1 MKFQVMFVISIFLVS
16 AVFLQGAAKRAMTFD
31 DMLACKRLSDPQF
44 SPDGKW
50 LAFSIKT
57 MDEVSNSG
65 HTDIWIVAP
74 DGSNLRQLTTHSSS
88 SWSPMWA
95 PDGKSLA
102 FLSSRSGKTQIW
114 LMSMAG
120 GEPQQITTHYS
131 GAGSFVWSSDGKK
144 IAFTSRVY
152 PDCNGQDCV
161 EKRDSEKEKSAV
173 KARVYDKLLFRHW
186 NIWWDHKR
194 SHIFVMTID
203 TRKIV
208 DVTPGDYDAP
218 PIALSSGF
226 TFSPDGK
233 ELIFTSNHDKVVATS
248 TNNDIWSVPVTSG
261 KISLV
266 TMKCKERNFRGNDGS
281 PEFSPDGKYLSFLSM
296 KREGFEADK
305 KDLILKDMKTG
316 KFTNLT
322 AGEDINIASYQWL
335 PDGQNILMQI
345 DEKGRYKIKC
355 IDIKNGKIKTLI
367 KDGYNKSITISP
379 DGKTFAYI
387 HQTTTTPFEVW
398 LASTKTG
405 KSKQITF
412 FNKDILANIEMNP
425 AEDFTF
431 NSKDGTE
438 IHGFIIKPPN
448 FDKREKYPMVYMIHG
463 GPQGAWHDGWH
474 YRWNVQMWA
483 TQGYV
488 MVLTNPR
495 GSTGYG
501 QKFTDEISKDWGG
514 KVFEDLVSGQ
524 KYVIEKYKVI
534 DKDRI
539 AAAGASYGGYMIN
552 WIEGHMDEF
561 KYPFKCLVNHDG
573 TFNLYAKL
581 LTTEEL
587 WFPEWEFGGSYWE
600 NKEQYEKWSP
610 HNFVQNFKTPMLV
623 IHGEKDYRL
632 DFGEGLMT
640 FTALRRVGVPAKLV
654 IFPDEGHWVQKP
666 QNSRFWHK
674 TVFEW
679 LDKYIK

>member
-1 MKFQVMFVISIFLVS
+1 
-16 AVFLQGAAKRAMTFD
+16 
-31 DMLACKRLSDPQF
+31 
-44 SPDGKW
+44 
-50 LAFSIKT
+50 
-57 MDEVSNSG
+57 
-65 HTDIWIVAP
+65 
-74 DGSNLRQLTTHSSS
+74 
-88 SWSPMWA
+88 
-95 PDGKSLA
+95 
-102 FLSSRSGKTQIW
+102 
-114 LMSMAG
+114 MSMTG
-120 GEPQQITTHYS
+120 KEPQQLTTHYS
-131 GAGSFVWSSDGKK
+131 GAGSFVWSKDGKK

-152 PDCNGQDCV
+152 PDCKDQDCV
-161 EKRDSEKEKSAV
+161 EKRDSEKEKSTV
-173 KARVYDKLLFRHW
+173 KARVYDELLFRHW
-186 NIWWDHKR
+186 NTWWDHKR

-203 TRKIV
+203 TREIV
-208 DVTPGDYDAP
+208 DVTPGDYDTP
-218 PIALSSGF
+218 PVALSSGF

-233 ELIFTSNHDKVVATS
+233 ELIFTSNHDKVVAIS
-248 TNNDIWSVPVTSG
+248 TNNDIWSVPVSG
-261 KISLV
+261 GKPTLI
-266 TMKCKERNFRGNDGS
+266 TTKCRDRNFKGNDTS
-281 PEFSPDGKYLSFLSM
+281 PQFSPDGRYLSFLSM

-322 AGEDINIASYQWL
+322 AGKDINITSYQWP
-335 PDGQNILMQI
+335 PDGENILMQV
-345 DEKGRYKIKC
+345 DERGRYKIKQL
-355 IDIKNGKIKTLI
+355 DIKNGKIKTLI

-379 DGKTFAYI
+379 NGETFAYI
-387 HQTTTTPFEVW
+387 HQTTTTPFEIWVGS
-398 LASTKTG
+398 LKTG

-412 FNKDILANIEMNP
+412 FNKDILTNIDMNP
-425 AEDFTF
+425 VEDFTF

-438 IHGFIIKPPN
+438 IHGFIVKPPD
-448 FDKREKYPMVYMIHG
+448 FDKKKKYPMVYMIHG

-483 TQGYV
+483 AQSYV

-514 KVFEDLVSGQ
+514 KVFEDIVAGQ
-524 KYVIEKYKVI
+524 KYVIEKYKFI

-552 WIEGHMDEF
+552 WIEGHIDEF

-573 TFNLYAKL
+573 TFNLYTDY

-587 WFPEWEFGGSYWE
+587 WFPEWEFDGVYWE
-600 NKEQYEKWSP
+600 NNKYYDKWSP
-610 HNFVQNFKTPMLV
+610 HNYVRNFKTPMLV

-632 DFGEGLMT
+632 DFGEGLMA